1 MTGPWTAHAGATL
14 LGGTITLVEGSSFCL
29 SSPSGDV
36 LPGLPHGLIYRDTR
50 FVSDLRLRINGR
62 WPESLGALTL
72 DPFSASFVLRDPPQP
87 GLADSQLLITRHRYV
102 GRGTREDID
111 VRNFAEAPRLCGIEL
126 NIDADFADVFAVK
139 EGRASNEALHLGIC
153 GEHGGDPASVVFC
166 HEIGLDY
173 VSCSPF
179 RVETARLAAGQ
190 AAVGESEQTSK

>member
-1 MTGPWTAHAGATL
+1 MGAMTGPWTAHAGATL

-50 FVSDLRLRINGR
+50 FVSDLLLRINGR

-102 GRGTREDID
+102 GRGMRADID

-139 EGRASNEALHLGIC
+139 EGRVSTE
-153 GEHGGDPASVVFC
+153 GE
-166 HEIGLDY
+166 IDY
-173 VSCSPF
+173 SYS
-179 RVETARLAAGQ
+179 
-190 AAVGESEQTSK
+190 

>member
-1 MTGPWTAHAGATL
+1 MGAMTGPWTAHAGATL

-102 GRGTREDID
+102 GRGMRDDWYPQEKFEKDLKFLKGATKVESMMLDAGHEWSAEFRE
-111 VRNFAEAPRLCGIEL
+111 
-126 NIDADFADVFAVK
+126 
-139 EGRASNEALHLGIC
+139 
-153 GEHGGDPASVVFC
+153 
-166 HEIGLDY
+166 
-173 VSCSPF
+173 
-179 RVETARLAAGQ
+179 AAG
-190 AAVGESEQTSK
+190 EFLRRI